1 MLMGDLLEEFFARP
15 YVAAKV
21 AEGRLPDT
29 WREVVGDAVANL
41 TTDLRLE
48 NRILYVRLQS
58 SVVRQELFYQRE
70 AAARPYQRGFEGAA
84 GQCRHRQVRRDASA
98 EKTVG
103 SVHMPL
109 LTVFCSAGFR
119 PLGRT
124 IRSPRFAPDSGF
136 RFRGSPSCLL
146 QDGIHRENRKT
157 ALRSA
162 AFLFVSMRAAY
173 LITTTRLFSMLPL
186 KG

>member
-58 SVVRQELFYQRE
+58 SVVRQELFYRRE
-70 AAARPYQRGFEGAA
+70 ALRDRINEVS
-84 GQCRHRQVRRDASA
+84 RVRLVNAVIV
-98 EKTVG
+98 K
-103 SVHMPL
+103 
-109 LTVFCSAGFR
+109 
-119 PLGRT
+119 
-124 IRSPRFAPDSGF
+124 
-136 RFRGSPSCLL
+136 
-146 QDGIHRENRKT
+146 
-157 ALRSA
+157 
-162 AFLFVSMRAAY
+162 
-173 LITTTRLFSMLPL
+173 
-186 KG
+186 

>member
-70 AAARPYQRGFEGAA
+70 ALGDRINEVSK
-84 GQCRHRQVRRDASA
+84 VRLVNAVIV
-98 EKTVG
+98 K
-103 SVHMPL
+103 
-109 LTVFCSAGFR
+109 
-119 PLGRT
+119 
-124 IRSPRFAPDSGF
+124 
-136 RFRGSPSCLL
+136 
-146 QDGIHRENRKT
+146 
-157 ALRSA
+157 
-162 AFLFVSMRAAY
+162 
-173 LITTTRLFSMLPL
+173 
-186 KG
+186 

>member
-1 MLMGDLLEEFFARP
+1 MRRTKAMLMGDLLEEFFARP

-58 SVVRQELFYQRE
+58 SVGKAGVVLSARG
-70 AAARPYQRGFEGAA
+70 AARPYQRGFEGAA

-109 LTVFCSAGFR
+109 PTAFCSAGFR
-119 PLGRT
+119 SFGRT

-146 QDGIHRENRKT
+146 QDGIHRERPHCEVRPFC
-157 ALRSA
+157 L
-162 AFLFVSMRAAY
+162 
-173 LITTTRLFSMLPL
+173 
-186 KG
+186 

>member
-58 SVVRQELFYQRE
+58 SVVRQELFYPRE
-70 AAARPYQRGFEGAA
+70 ALRDRINEVSK
-84 GQCRHRQVRRDASA
+84 VRLVNAVIV
-98 EKTVG
+98 K
-103 SVHMPL
+103 
-109 LTVFCSAGFR
+109 
-119 PLGRT
+119 
-124 IRSPRFAPDSGF
+124 
-136 RFRGSPSCLL
+136 
-146 QDGIHRENRKT
+146 
-157 ALRSA
+157 
-162 AFLFVSMRAAY
+162 
-173 LITTTRLFSMLPL
+173 
-186 KG
+186 

>member
-58 SVVRQELFYQRE
+58 SVVRQELFYRRE
-70 AAARPYQRGFEGAA
+70 ALRDRINEVSK
-84 GQCRHRQVRRDASA
+84 VRLVNAVIV
-98 EKTVG
+98 K
-103 SVHMPL
+103 
-109 LTVFCSAGFR
+109 
-119 PLGRT
+119 
-124 IRSPRFAPDSGF
+124 
-136 RFRGSPSCLL
+136 
-146 QDGIHRENRKT
+146 
-157 ALRSA
+157 
-162 AFLFVSMRAAY
+162 
-173 LITTTRLFSMLPL
+173 
-186 KG
+186 